1 MFKVILF
8 LLAWLVCVSIV
19 AAAIY
24 VVRLWLARRGWRL

>member
-8 LLAWLVCVSIV
+8 LLAWLCVSIV

-24 VVRLWLARRGWRL
+24 VVVRLWLARRGWRL